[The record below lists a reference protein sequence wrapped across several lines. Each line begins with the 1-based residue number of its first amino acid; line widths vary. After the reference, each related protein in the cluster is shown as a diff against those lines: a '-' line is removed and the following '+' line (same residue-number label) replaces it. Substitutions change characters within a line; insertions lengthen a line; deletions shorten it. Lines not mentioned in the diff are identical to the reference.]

1 MPFYCLYYYRQAHKF
16 RPNDSRMLVALG
28 ESYEKLNSMQ
38 QAKKCYFRAM
48 SVGDLEGMAV
58 IKLARLHEH
67 LNEDNDAATQYNR
80 YVEQTEVVG
89 VMSVADLCS
98 AYVFLARYN
107 LKNRNLE
114 AAEMYAH
121 KCCEFNEGREEG
133 KGLLRQI
140 SNSRSSGDG
149 ARESADAFTQ
159 ELSLGNISVDHE
171 TSMSPVVRTNL
182 DFNTP

>member
-1 MPFYCLYYYRQAHKF
+1 
-16 RPNDSRMLVALG
+16 
-28 ESYEKLNSMQ
+28 
-38 QAKKCYFRAM
+38 M

-67 LNEDNDAATQYNR
+67 LAEDDDAATQYNR

-107 LKNRNLE
+107 LKKRNLE

-121 KCCEFNEGREEG
+121 KCCEFNEFGFLRVE
-133 KGLLRQI
+133 KRAKDCFAKFPTAGLVEMVPERVQMPSPKNYHLQI
-140 SNSRSSGDG
+140 
-149 ARESADAFTQ
+149 
-159 ELSLGNISVDHE
+159 
-171 TSMSPVVRTNL
+171 
-182 DFNTP
+182 